1 MLYQYEVSL
10 QNEKNKTRTLSG
22 LNETSRPLLQIF
34 GENKIIFEFDK
45 WRKNIKAEK
54 NAIYIKEY
62 KKIVAK
68 MEVKLVTKKD
78 KMREKL
84 KKIEL
89 MSVHEDN
96 NTVTMTP
103 HDKTDRNE
111 YDNTLKALENIQVLL
126 NRFSNEKF

>member
-1 MLYQYEVSL
+1 MQFIL
-10 QNEKNKTRTLSG
+10 
-22 LNETSRPLLQIF
+22 
-34 GENKIIFEFDK
+34 KI
-45 WRKNIKAEK
+45 
-54 NAIYIKEY
+54 

-84 KKIEL
+84 KKNQL

-103 HDKTDRNE
+103 HDKTDSNE
-111 YDNTLKALENIQVLL
+111 YDNTLEALEHIQVFL

>member
-1 MLYQYEVSL
+1 MLYQYEVRL
-10 QNEKNKTRTLSG
+10 QNEKNKMRTLNG
-22 LNETSRPLLQIF
+22 LNETSRPLLHIF
-34 GENKIIFEFDK
+34 GENEIIFEFDK

>member
-45 WRKNIKAEK
+45 WSKNIKAEK

-84 KKIEL
+84 KK
-89 MSVHEDN
+89 N
-96 NTVTMTP
+96 
-103 HDKTDRNE
+103 
-111 YDNTLKALENIQVLL
+111 
-126 NRFSNEKF
+126 

>member
-1 MLYQYEVSL
+1 MQKKYQ
-10 QNEKNKTRTLSG
+10 
-22 LNETSRPLLQIF
+22 SR
-34 GENKIIFEFDK
+34 K
-45 WRKNIKAEK
+45 K
-54 NAIYIKEY
+54 NAIYIKD

-96 NTVTMTP
+96 NTVTLTP
-103 HDKTDRNE
+103 HDKTDSNE
-111 YDNTLKALENIQVLL
+111 YDNTLETLEHIQVFL

>member
-1 MLYQYEVSL
+1 MK
-10 QNEKNKTRTLSG
+10 KNKMRTLSG
-22 LNETSRPLLQIF
+22 LNETSHPLLHIF
-34 GENKIIFEFDK
+34 GENEIIFEFEK

-84 KKIEL
+84 KK
-89 MSVHEDN
+89 N
-96 NTVTMTP
+96 
-103 HDKTDRNE
+103 
-111 YDNTLKALENIQVLL
+111 
-126 NRFSNEKF
+126 

>member
-1 MLYQYEVSL
+1 MLYQYEVRL
-10 QNEKNKTRTLSG
+10 QNEKNKMRTLNG
-22 LNETSRPLLQIF
+22 LNETSRPLLHIF
-34 GENKIIFEFDK
+34 GENEIIFEFDK

-84 KKIEL
+84 KK
-89 MSVHEDN
+89 N
-96 NTVTMTP
+96 
-103 HDKTDRNE
+103 
-111 YDNTLKALENIQVLL
+111 
-126 NRFSNEKF
+126 

>member
-1 MLYQYEVSL
+1 M
-10 QNEKNKTRTLSG
+10 RTLSG
-22 LNETSRPLLQIF
+22 SNETSHPLLHIF
-34 GENKIIFEFDK
+34 GENEIIFEFEK

-126 NRFSNEKF
+126 NGFSSEKF